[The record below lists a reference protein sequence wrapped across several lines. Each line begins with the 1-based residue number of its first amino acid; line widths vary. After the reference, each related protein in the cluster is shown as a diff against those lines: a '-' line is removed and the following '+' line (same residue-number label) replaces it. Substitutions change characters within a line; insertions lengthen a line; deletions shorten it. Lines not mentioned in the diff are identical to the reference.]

1 VPVERHAVSTVPVK
15 TGQTRQIAKS
25 ATRHVRYK
33 APDNCAGHDR
43 RSKHSASAAAE
54 EARNEGTGYE
64 LFLSQLGK
72 AKETK

>member
-1 VPVERHAVSTVPVK
+1 VPVERHAISTVPVK
-15 TGQTRQIAKS
+15 AGQTRQIAKS

-54 EARNEGTGYE
+54 EGNE